1 MPRYHVL
8 YNPHAGNGHGTE
20 DTMKLKDIM
29 KDAELVFCDMTT
41 IESYKTFFASLAE
54 DDRVIVAGGDGTLN
68 RFINDTDGLSLCHDV
83 YYYATGSGNDFWH
96 DLGFQKGDPPVCV
109 NDYIKDLPVATVNGK
124 SYRVLNG
131 VGYGIDGYCC
141 EVGDKLRN
149 IPGKK
154 INYTSIAIKGLLFHF
169 HPVNATVTVDG
180 VKHTYRK
187 VWLAPTMHGRFYG
200 GGMMPTPAQDRKN
213 TDGTVSTMVM
223 YKTGKLRT
231 LMIFPSIFTGK
242 HIEHTKSV
250 AVLSGHEITVEFDRP
265 TALQIDGETI
275 LGVTSCS
282 VCAKAG
288 KPAPEKETTAV

>member
-29 KDAELVFCDMTT
+29 KDDELVFCDMTT

-169 HPVNATVTVDG
+169 HPVNATVTVD
-180 VKHTYRK
+180 V
-187 VWLAPTMHGRFYG
+187 
-200 GGMMPTPAQDRKN
+200 
-213 TDGTVSTMVM
+213 
-223 YKTGKLRT
+223 
-231 LMIFPSIFTGK
+231 
-242 HIEHTKSV
+242 
-250 AVLSGHEITVEFDRP
+250 
-265 TALQIDGETI
+265 
-275 LGVTSCS
+275 
-282 VCAKAG
+282 
-288 KPAPEKETTAV
+288 